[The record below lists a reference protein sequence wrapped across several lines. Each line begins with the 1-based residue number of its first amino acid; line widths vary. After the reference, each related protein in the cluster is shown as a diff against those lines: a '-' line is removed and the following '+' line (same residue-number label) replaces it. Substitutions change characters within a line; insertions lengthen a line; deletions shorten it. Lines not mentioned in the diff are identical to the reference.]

1 MGGSRTTPI
10 FDDDQNIKNVS
21 AYDDGTTTTIS
32 FIRPR
37 VSSDNSQDID
47 LDQCVFMIWA
57 FSGSVASHDSP
68 AVFGFHTSQGVFTT
82 QLCLQE
88 CGPPAPPAP
97 PAPG

>member
-1 MGGSRTTPI
+1 MGNTRGTPTY
-10 FDDDQNIKNVS
+10 DDTQNIKNVS
-21 AYDDGTTTTIS
+21 VYDDGTTTTIS

-57 FSGSVASHDSP
+57 FGGFVVSHEKP
-68 AVFGFHTSQGVFTT
+68 AVFGRHTERDVFAT

-88 CGPPAPPAP
+88 CAPPAP